1 MSSAMPSAAPPK
13 GYGPRQ
19 RRTPVALKL
28 WVSVVITNV
37 AGMMASL
44 WLGAKLRAVPAT
56 SGEETLLFAAYY
68 TAMAIAAIADALLLD
83 ELLFKGAFRI
93 SHLQG
98 KTAESIR
105 PSDDVAT
112 VAASLQRSSYSF
124 PALLI
129 AGGIASYVLFNAVN
143 GGFNFYWRTL
153 GKHISALRDEG
164 PESEPRRLQAIAE
177 LSIRRDPHD
186 RHFIPNVLRRQLD
199 AGGTPSVW
207 AAWALGRFSDLPA
220 RQRGP
225 IHDSLLEATRAK
237 DPALRREAVIALAR
251 LQYRPVAKALAGE
264 LDAELAALDAGDP
277 IIDPRLVYA
286 TGWVQSMDSVPGLT
300 AVLGRGDER
309 AQRIAAWALA
319 QHRDEKGGREVVRI
333 LEERLPAASL
343 PVRCAIVF
351 ALGITSDEASNG
363 ALMHAHDLATADER
377 NTPCELVELSL
388 RPDEGDEGARL
399 LEPVDTYEMKILH
412 AMGQVRATSP
422 EIRAAVEPWLAGVVA
437 SAEPGSL
444 KKTRAESLLEGIKAG
459 RDDTLPKPGTVPRPA
474 DAAPAPTE
482 GTAPGQHRLAA
493 PLVGDTERVR
503 RGPRARRRAPR
514 AVGAGLAADRCH
526 PLRDAGPG
534 SRRGPR
540 GGSGGGGRRPVAA
553 QRRADPPR
561 VGGTGRRS
569 PHPPEGVVG
578 RPARRCNGRGTHP
591 DAGCG
596 RPAHQRRDA
605 ALRVRA
611 PAAAHVDPAAVGVA

>member
-1 MSSAMPSAAPPK
+1 MPSAAPPK

-98 KTAESIR
+98 KTAESVR

-153 GKHISALRDEG
+153 GKHISALRDDG

-177 LSIRRDPHD
+177 LSIRRDPRD
-186 RHFIPNVLRRQLD
+186 RHFIPNVLRRQLT
-199 AGGTPSVW
+199 AGGAPSVW

-225 IHDSLLEATRAK
+225 IHDALLAATRDA

-251 LQYRPVAKALAGE
+251 LQYRPVARALAGE

-277 IIDPRLVYA
+277 VIDPRLVYA
-286 TGWVQSMDSVPGLT
+286 TGWVQSMESVPGLT

-351 ALGITSDEASNG
+351 SLGITSDEASNR

-377 NTPCELVELSL
+377 NTPCELVELNL

-422 EIRAAVEPWLAGVVA
+422 ELRAAVEPWLAGVVA
-437 SAEPGSL
+437 SSEPGSL
-444 KKTRAESLLEGIKAG
+444 KKTRAESLLQGIQAG
-459 RDDTLPKPGTVPRPA
+459 RDDTLPKPGAAAP
-474 DAAPAPTE
+474 AAPAPAQSAAPGESTASAAFAPAPKDSPDSAPAPVPAPGVAPAPAPAE
-482 GTAPGQHRLAA
+482 GASPSSLPYAPAPEDSLTPAPLTAP
-493 PLVGDTERVR
+493 R
-503 RGPRARRRAPR
+503 RQ
-514 AVGAGLAADRCH
+514 
-526 PLRDAGPG
+526 PG
-534 SRRGPR
+534 RTP
-540 GGSGGGGRRPVAA
+540 
-553 QRRADPPR
+553 
-561 VGGTGRRS
+561 
-569 PHPPEGVVG
+569 
-578 RPARRCNGRGTHP
+578 
-591 DAGCG
+591 
-596 RPAHQRRDA
+596 
-605 ALRVRA
+605 
-611 PAAAHVDPAAVGVA
+611 